1 MLNGRLIE
9 RLLLSCGVVLGGCS
23 GAELAQYSTPP
34 GAAEISQPNSEISQ
48 PNYRRIVAD
57 NIKEIFP
64 KEMPP
69 GEMEISPLRMVDHLK
84 GAAWLTCLKV
94 DSSGSLPLY
103 AIFIQA
109 DKIIDV
115 RVGVIKD
122 ECRKQPYAPFEI
134 AREATPVQS
143 QQSGPLKN
151 NQKKSKN
158 QSRYGP
164 SERLQPLSIVVA
176 N

>member
-9 RLLLSCGVVLGGCS
+9 RLLLLCGVVLGGCS

-34 GAAEISQPNSEISQ
+34 GAAEISQHSEISQ

-109 DKIIDV
+109 DKIIDA

-122 ECRKQPYAPFEI
+122 ECHKQAYALFEI
-134 AREATPVQS
+134 AREATPAQS

-151 NQKKSKN
+151 NQRKSKN
-158 QSRYGP
+158 
-164 SERLQPLSIVVA
+164 
-176 N
+176 